1 MNLLPSCLAASW
13 LLLGL
18 SNPALAL
25 EGGTGKCRPLLEDG
39 RKRQNSLAVT
49 LAGGGTK
56 ASSFSMGVLSALASE
71 KLAASGAPGR
81 DSRAPV
87 SYTHLTLPT
96 NREV

>member
-1 MNLLPSCLAASW
+1 MKLLPSCLAASW

-18 SNPALAL
+18 SNIATAKDDSA
-25 EGGTGKCRPLLEDG
+25 GKCRPLLDDG

-71 KLAASGAPGR
+71 KLVASGAPER